1 MKRVM
6 YYRSH
11 KRSIINDE
19 FHLIPVLLSILKND
33 KRKNLPE
40 IQHNILFFCI
50 FARKIYIV
58 DSEKLLSNEKISFPI
73 FSIYFTW
80 VFCPLEA
87 EQKVIR
93 NEMNAKFEGI
103 DKKFSSK
110 FESQQQQINDLK
122 QFFFWG
128 FGIVIALIIALF
140 GYIIWDRRTAIYPLL
155 NRVNSLENNQ
165 DEFGRKLVEVDRIK
179 SALKEMGESDAKIA
193 EILKRVAIF

>member
-1 MKRVM
+1 MKKLV
-6 YYRSH
+6 
-11 KRSIINDE
+11 
-19 FHLIPVLLSILKND
+19 F
-33 KRKNLPE
+33 
-40 IQHNILFFCI
+40 LFFLFI
-50 FARKIYIV
+50 SLGSFAQEEI
-58 DSEKLLSNEKISFPI
+58 P
-73 FSIYFTW
+73 FTLADRDRLIR
-80 VFCPLEA
+80 LEA
-87 EQKVIR
+87 EQKAIRNEINSLR

-155 NRVNSLENNQ
+155 NRVNSLENKQ

>member
-1 MKRVM
+1 MKKLV
-6 YYRSH
+6 
-11 KRSIINDE
+11 
-19 FHLIPVLLSILKND
+19 F
-33 KRKNLPE
+33 
-40 IQHNILFFCI
+40 LFFLFI
-50 FARKIYIV
+50 SLGSFAQEEI
-58 DSEKLLSNEKISFPI
+58 P
-73 FSIYFTW
+73 FTLADRDRLIR
-80 VFCPLEA
+80 LEA
-87 EQKVIR
+87 EQKSIRNEINSLR

-103 DKKFSSK
+103 DKKFISK

>member
-1 MKRVM
+1 MKKLV
-6 YYRSH
+6 
-11 KRSIINDE
+11 
-19 FHLIPVLLSILKND
+19 F
-33 KRKNLPE
+33 
-40 IQHNILFFCI
+40 LFFLFI
-50 FARKIYIV
+50 SLGSFAQEEI
-58 DSEKLLSNEKISFPI
+58 P
-73 FSIYFTW
+73 FTLADRDRLIR
-80 VFCPLEA
+80 LEA